1 MGETL
6 LTHIKTGDNHADFLN
21 KTTSGVKRC
30 KLVSGVVYDIY
41 NDFQNSRLTRSS
53 D

>member
-6 LTHIKTGDNHADFLN
+6 LTHIKTGDNLADFLT
-21 KTTSGVKRC
+21 KTTSSARHC
-30 KLVSGVVYDIY
+30 KLVSGFVYYIY
-41 NDFQNSRLTRSS
+41 DDFQNSKLTRIS